1 MSQPT
6 KRKSRTTNPIG
17 GKNMF
22 GKGKFGGGM
31 IFKTQ
36 VVNGTCPTC
45 ETSNLFLYPLSP
57 EFFRCT
63 TCGTDLEQKVNG
75 VISIYSRLHF
85 SRGQNTNPRSCRR
98 WPAKSLEAY
107 GFVHVRKSNNANDPD
122 SHAKKPNK
130 RGKRKKSRGQG

>member
-1 MSQPT
+1 
-6 KRKSRTTNPIG
+6 
-17 GKNMF
+17 MF

-45 ETSNLFLYPLSP
+45 SANTVFISLSS

-75 VISIYSRLHF
+75 VISYI
-85 SRGQNTNPRSCRR
+85 
-98 WPAKSLEAY
+98 PAPAGGKLPVLEVIED
-107 GFVHVRKSNNANDPD
+107 GTT
-122 SHAKKPNK
+122 
-130 RGKRKKSRGQG
+130 